1 MAKLGLFARLLM
13 RCLIVA
19 TAVCLLSA
27 CAERQHLPP
36 GTDLEVAEPL
46 GSGED
51 AGTSDMPKASDKELA
66 TAWEP
71 PKPAPPAPKQG
82 ELPPDEEAVERTLSA
97 QAEAEA
103 RAKLKDLLV
112 GGRRAIATGAIDD
125 AKTIAVG
132 ALEVAA
138 ELSPPELAQAI
149 ELSFKV
155 AHAHGD
161 VPGAIKAAELWLK
174 GCGPEKVDA
183 CRSKAAAALKT
194 VAKLKGAAGPA
205 IAEKLKALR
214 EHDGCVQ
221 QAEGKKLNA
230 PCLEAAGAYYRRQKD
245 KLMIARISWARLVA
259 ALADPKR
266 AGEVDGL
273 LKRVE
278 TDCTEARCTAVRR
291 KALKTV
297 ASLALAAG
305 DAEGAAAASLKEMRL
320 GAAVLPA
327 DKRPYARS
335 PDVDRICAAYDAKA
349 GAGACRKLEKKL
361 NGEWVFRDFSAG
373 KGASGFA
380 SEKVKSVNE
389 HFGCLLQECL
399 ALEAERLTPPDS
411 VVYEVQWSV
420 TNDGRVG
427 DVRLARKDQE
437 EGPMLQCLRKQFVL
451 WRYPKYT
458 GELQHV
464 AQRFTVSAHE
474 RRTR

>member
-1 MAKLGLFARLLM
+1 MALKADPMCRPAIL
-13 RCLIVA
+13 
-19 TAVCLLSA
+19 CLLCMSLA
-27 CAERQHLPP
+27 CAERQQLPP
-36 GTDLEVAEPL
+36 GTELESAEVAPI
-46 GSGED
+46 ED

-71 PKPAPPAPKQG
+71 PKPAAPPPKQPDA
-82 ELPPDEEAVERTLSA
+82 PPDEVAVERTLSA

-112 GGRRAIATGAIDD
+112 GGRRALAIKNLDD
-125 AKTIAVG
+125 ANTIAVG

-138 ELSPPELAQAI
+138 DLSPPELAQAI

-155 AHAHGD
+155 AFAQND
-161 VPGAIKAAELWLK
+161 VAAAVKAAERWLK
-174 GCGPEKVDA
+174 SCGPEKVDS
-183 CRSKAAAALKT
+183 CRGKAVGALKS
-194 VAKLKGAAGPA
+194 VGKIKGASLATLT
-205 IAEKLKALR
+205 EKVKAVRDADTCLL
-214 EHDGCVQ
+214 
-221 QAEGKKLNA
+221 QAEAKKVIA
-230 PCLEAAGAYYRRQKD
+230 PCLEGALTFYRRQKD
-245 KLMIARISWARLVA
+245 KLMIARVGWAKLVA

-278 TDCTEARCTAVRR
+278 SECTEARCTAIRR
-291 KALKTV
+291 KALKTF

-305 DAEGAAAASLKEMRL
+305 DADGAASASLKEMRL

-335 PDVDRICAAYDAKA
+335 PDVDKICAAYDAKS

-361 NGEWVFRDFSAG
+361 NGEWLFRDFSLA
-373 KGASGFA
+373 KGSGNFA
-380 SEKVKSVNE
+380 ADQVKSVND
-389 HFGCLLQECL
+389 HFNCLLQECL
-399 ALEAERLTPPDS
+399 TLEADRLTPPDS
-411 VVYEVQWSV
+411 VVYDVQWSV

-427 DVRLARKDQE
+427 DVRLGRKDQE
-437 EGPMLQCLRKQFVL
+437 EGPMLQCLRKQFVH
-451 WRYPKYT
+451 WRYPKYS